1 MGIGKFTEFF
11 RGIKESVSQHA
22 VESKDKAAASKV
34 DTATSNV
41 TRSIFKNA
49 SNKTSTTQTRK
60 SSFLKID
67 STGLKARVA
76 TLKNLVLAK
85 FQNMPKKEAAP
96 KQHAGVPKE
105 VHNHLE
111 NDGALQRT
119 ELLKHFKSI
128 LQPVADFNNKG
139 PALDA
144 AVKFLAS
151 VPPQDL
157 TLSLYNGA
165 ARLLQASLAN
175 PRQSLS
181 LEDDVDMPPVYNGVT
196 RELLNVP
203 TLQGE
208 LRAKVEQFNFVND
221 IQNLKNKVNASRV
234 DQAIAEHIIDQVA
247 VAFPAHT
254 EVQVTFG
261 QTTFT
266 AILIVD
272 DKNNPEILVKG
283 EKLGEG
289 AAAVAYKAESLTS
302 ENVVVVKYATSL
314 AEQSEEEEKAVG
326 LLKDAG
332 GDVGVQKQMKLTTA
346 EGVDGA
352 KKIVVSPFYKNCDY
366 TKALVAEQFLT
377 EVLDIP
383 QSEVHLAG
391 DAIEGELKAT
401 AAQKWAAKSESLIEF
416 FAGDAS
422 KEAKLAELG
431 RFTNQYTGVLTAL
444 LESSDQVKELF
455 ATYRELIE
463 NS

>member
-1 MGIGKFTEFF
+1 MSVGKFTEFF
-11 RGIKESVSQHA
+11 RGIKESFSQA
-22 VESKDKAAASKV
+22 GVESKEKAAANKI
-34 DTATSNV
+34 DTATSKV
-41 TRSIFKNA
+41 SRSVLKNA
-49 SNKTSTTQTRK
+49 GKPSGTAQTRK

-67 STGLKARVA
+67 SSAVKARVA
-76 TLKNLVLAK
+76 TLKSLVLAK
-85 FQNMPKKEAAP
+85 FQSMPKKEVAP
-96 KQHAGVPKE
+96 KHTGVPQE
-105 VHNHLE
+105 VHDHLE
-111 NDGALQRT
+111 NEGALQRT
-119 ELLKHFKSI
+119 ALLKQFKSI
-128 LQPVADFNNKG
+128 LQPIADFNNRG

-144 AVKFLAS
+144 AVRFLAS
-151 VPPQDL
+151 VPSQDL
-157 TLSLYNGA
+157 TQSLYNGV
-165 ARLLQASLAN
+165 ARQLQASLAN
-175 PRQSLS
+175 PRQSIS
-181 LEDDVDMPPVYNGVT
+181 LEDDSDMPPVHNGVT

-221 IQNLKNKVNASRV
+221 IQNLKTKVNAGRV
-234 DQAIAEHIIDQVA
+234 DRAIAEHIIDQVA
-247 VAFPAHT
+247 DAFPKHT
-254 EVQVTFG
+254 EVNITFG

-302 ENVVVVKYATSL
+302 SNAVVVKYATSL
-314 AEQSEEEEKAVG
+314 AEESDEEEKALE

-332 GDVGVQKQMKLTTA
+332 GDEGVQKQMKLTTA

-352 KKIVVSPFYKNCDY
+352 KKVVVSPFYKNCDY

-383 QSEVHLAG
+383 QSQVHLAG

-401 AAQKWAAKSESLIEF
+401 AAQRWAAKSESLIEF
-416 FAGDAS
+416 FTSDAP

-444 LESSDQVKELF
+444 LDSSDQVKQLF